1 MLIPLVGRRLF
12 TCTTLCLLAASSSA
26 WATPPNFPTG
36 TARIVVPFAAGGAAD
51 AVARTLAEARR
62 LYAASRDL
70 REEC

>member
-12 TCTTLCLLAASSSA
+12 TCTKLCLLAASSSA

-51 AVARTLAEARR
+51 AVATERAVYCRAPAPLFNI
-62 LYAASRDL
+62 S
-70 REEC
+70 